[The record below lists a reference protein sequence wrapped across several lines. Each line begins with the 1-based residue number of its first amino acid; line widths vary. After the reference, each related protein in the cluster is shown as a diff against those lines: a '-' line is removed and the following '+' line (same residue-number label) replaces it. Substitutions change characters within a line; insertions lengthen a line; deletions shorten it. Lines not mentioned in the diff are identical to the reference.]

1 MRRPDLITGNELK
14 IPAPGQVPRRDK
26 LPAHVAII
34 MDGNGRWAEARG
46 VSRIAGHREGGEAAR
61 RTVEAAA
68 RVGLECLTLFAFSTE
83 NWKRSRFEIRALMD
97 LLVDYLRRELPT
109 LKQNNIQFRMIGD
122 PTALNISVLEQV
134 RRAEIATFQN
144 SGLKLTIALN
154 YGARAEMVYAVR
166 KLAAAAVEG
175 KLQPMEIDESLISRS
190 LFTRLLPD
198 PDLIIRTSGEMRL
211 SNFLLWQ
218 GAYSELYVTDRLW
231 PDFTEDDLLQAV
243 ATYETRER
251 RFGGLAPDRSGN

>member
-1 MRRPDLITGNELK
+1 MRRPDVIAGNQLK
-14 IPAPGQVPRRDK
+14 IPAPAELPRRDN

-34 MDGNGRWAEARG
+34 MDGNGRWAKARG
-46 VSRIAGHREGGEAAR
+46 VSRIAGHREGGEAVR

-68 RVGLECLTLFAFSTE
+68 RLGLECLTLFAFSTE

-122 PTALNISVLEQV
+122 PAALNISVLEHV

-144 SGLKLTIALN
+144 SGLKLTVALN

-166 KLAAAAVEG
+166 KLATAVLEG
-175 KLQPMEIDESLISRS
+175 KLDPAVIDEGLISRS
-190 LFTRLLPD
+190 LFTRLMPD

-218 GAYSELYVTDRLW
+218 GAYSELYVTDRFW
-231 PDFTEDDLLQAV
+231 PDFSEDDLLQAI
-243 ATYETRER
+243 ATYQTRER
-251 RFGGLAPDRSGN
+251 RFGGLGPARSAS